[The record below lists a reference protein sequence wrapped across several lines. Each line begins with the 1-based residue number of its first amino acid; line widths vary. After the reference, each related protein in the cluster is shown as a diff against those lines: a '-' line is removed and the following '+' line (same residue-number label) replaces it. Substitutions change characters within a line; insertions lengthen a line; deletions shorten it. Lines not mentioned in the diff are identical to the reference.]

1 MTPTHTDLNRK
12 IIPQITRG
20 MMIAALDHDAPL
32 IDNTDGQSTPYDD
45 ASTHEL
51 LHAAYGARVVD
62 QLIYAGATSY
72 RAQATDFIG
81 CLDYE
86 VLADPVGYQYVYPD
100 AENWEDVGAELMRHH
115 LFIDELF
122 TDEVVL
128 PTRNPDLYVSVLEKD
143 VLTITTPM
151 LGSFPIPSDILD
163 RLRHPSTTA

>member
-1 MTPTHTDLNRK
+1 MTPTHTDLSRE

-51 LHAAYGARVVD
+51 LRAAYGAPVVD
-62 QLIYAGATSY
+62 RLIYAGATSY

-100 AENWEDVGAELMRHH
+100 AENWEDVGAELMRYH
-115 LFIDELF
+115 LFVDELF